1 MRARRRPPSP
11 GLGALAAATPAGR
24 DRLVDLVRA
33 ASIVVVALG
42 HWSMAALEPRPD
54 GGLRVRNILEVTT
67 WAHPLT
73 WLLQVMPLFFFAA
86 GFTSALALRRRR
98 TWSEFAGG
106 RLQRV
111 LPPTLLFVAVWLV
124 LSWVLVRVGVPA
136 VVVDAAGDAAAMP
149 LWFLAVFLLL
159 AVLAPAQHA
168 LHRRWPWAL
177 LPVLPVVALLLDRLQ
192 GTGLAPLGYLNYVV
206 VFGFSQELGF
216 LYADGALVRIR
227 RRWWVVATAAA
238 LGALVLLT
246 GPGPYPV
253 SMLGLPG
260 QRVSNMLPPSV
271 CVIAVGVVQL
281 GVVMLAR
288 PALQRWLQRPRV
300 WRATV
305 AANAVVMTLFLWHI
319 TGLVLAAVA
328 AYLLGLPLPPI
339 GSARWWAEKPLWL
352 LAAAVVTTGLVLLL
366 SPVERAAAGRVHTA
380 PVRWGGVA
388 ALLAVAGLTV
398 VACSGF
404 ADPLQRSGVA
414 LAGKQFAPAAG
425 AALLALAWLL
435 GRGGP
440 RSARAGQRPGRSV
453 GEPPGSGTG
462 APPPVSSSR

>member
-1 MRARRRPPSP
+1 MRARRRTPTA
-11 GLGALAAATPAGR
+11 GLGALAASTPSDR

-42 HWSMAALEPRPD
+42 HWMMAALEPRPD
-54 GGLRVRNILEVTT
+54 GGPRVRNILEVTA

-106 RLQRV
+106 RLRRV
-111 LPPTLLFVAVWLV
+111 LPPTLLFVAAWLV

-177 LPVLPVVALLLDRLQ
+177 LCALPVVALLLDRLQ
-192 GTGLAPLGYLNYVV
+192 GTALAPVGYLNYVV

-216 LYADGALVRIR
+216 VYADGALVRAR
-227 RRWWVVATAAA
+227 RRWWVLATAGA

-260 QRVSNMLPPSV
+260 QRLSNMLPPSV

-288 PALQRWLQRPRV
+288 PALLRWLQRPRV
-300 WRATV
+300 WRTTV

-328 AYLLGLPLPPI
+328 AYLLGLSLPPV

-352 LAAAVVTTGLVLLL
+352 LAAAVVTAGLVVVL
-366 SPVERAAAGRVHTA
+366 SPVERAAASRAHGA
-380 PVRWGGVA
+380 PSRWAGMA
-388 ALLAVAGLTV
+388 ALLAVARLTV

-404 ADPLQRSGVA
+404 ADPLQRSGIA
-414 LAGKQFAPAAG
+414 LAGQQFAPAAG

-435 GRGGP
+435 
-440 RSARAGQRPGRSV
+440 SRAGRRSPATG
-453 GEPPGSGTG
+453 GE
-462 APPPVSSSR
+462 PVSSSR

>member
-1 MRARRRPPSP
+1 MRARRRPPPP
-11 GLGALAAATPAGR
+11 GLGALAASTPAGR

-42 HWSMAALEPRPD
+42 HWMMAALEPRPD
-54 GGLRVRNILEVTT
+54 GALRVRNILEVTT

-124 LSWVLVRVGVPA
+124 LSWALVRVGVPS

-168 LHRRWPWAL
+168 VHRRWPWAL

-192 GTGLAPLGYLNYVV
+192 GTALAPVGYLNYVV

-216 LYADGALVRIR
+216 LYADGRLVRAR
-227 RRWWVVATAAA
+227 RRWWVLATAGA
-238 LGALVLLT
+238 LAALVLLT

-260 QRVSNMLPPSV
+260 QRLSNMLPPSV

-288 PALQRWLQRPRV
+288 PALLRWLQRPRV

-328 AYLLGLPLPPI
+328 AYRLGLPLPPI

-352 LAAAVVTTGLVLLL
+352 LAAAVVTAGLVVLL
-366 SPVERAAAGRVHTA
+366 SPVERTAAGRAHGA
-380 PVRWGGVA
+380 PSRWAGAA
-388 ALLAVAGLTV
+388 ALLAVAGLTM
-398 VACSGF
+398 VACAGF
-404 ADPLQRSGVA
+404 ADPFQRSGIP
-414 LAGKQFAPAAG
+414 LAGQQFTPFSG

-435 GRGGP
+435 SRVGG
-440 RSARAGQRPGRSV
+440 RSAPAAVQEAPGG
-453 GEPPGSGTG
+453 GEAPRTG
-462 APPPVSSSR
+462 EPPVSSSR